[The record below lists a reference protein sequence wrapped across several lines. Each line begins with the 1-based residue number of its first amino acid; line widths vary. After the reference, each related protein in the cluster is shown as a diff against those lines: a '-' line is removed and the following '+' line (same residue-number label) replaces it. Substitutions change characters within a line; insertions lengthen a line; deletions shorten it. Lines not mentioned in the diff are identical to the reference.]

1 LTPPEPVLANSTVH
15 EPPSPLT
22 FAPAHPAPS
31 PADDA
36 VAALFQ
42 SLINEYKVLPDGLE
56 VQHKK
61 ALAVEGSKYE
71 ARTTADAPRRS
82 TTCYFYMGRGTA
94 PATALVVE
102 DEDGTVIPPL
112 VEKPKKCKKKAFST
126 AGTRL
131 FALSRVTLIPCTS
144 ASVLRKPLLSG

>member
-1 LTPPEPVLANSTVH
+1 LHRPTQL
-15 EPPSPLT
+15 
-22 FAPAHPAPS
+22 APS

-36 VAALFQ
+36 VAALLQ

-61 ALAVEGSKYE
+61 ALAAAASKYE
-71 ARTTADAPRRS
+71 ARTTVDAPRRS
-82 TTCYFYMGRGTA
+82 TACYLYMGRGTA

-102 DEDGTVIPPL
+102 DKDGTVIQPL
-112 VEKPKKCKKKAFST
+112 VEKPKQCKKKAFST

-131 FALSRVTLIPCTS
+131 FAPSRVTLIPCTS